1 MPILIAVVGII
12 ATAYIWAN
20 RARNAGHIA
29 SDLADMAG
37 DVKAAARR
45 FGFSRRMNMHPV
57 ESIEDPNIAAA
68 AIADAFVSLDD
79 MPTREQRAALDQ
91 SLRDVLQVNA
101 ATAQEL
107 LVLGHWMVNEC
118 GGAQPAI
125 SRICKK
131 LYRLEGSP
139 ALAPMMQ
146 ILDQVS
152 AEGSG
157 INVHQEEALHEIR
170 TALRVR

>member
-1 MPILIAVVGII
+1 M
-12 ATAYIWAN
+12 WAG

-45 FGFSRRMNMHPV
+45 FGFARKMNIHPV

-68 AIADAFVSLDD
+68 AIADAYLALDD
-79 MPTREQRAALDQ
+79 MPTREQREALQQ
-91 SLRDVLQVNA
+91 SMRDVLQVNA
-101 ATAQEL
+101 ATAEEL

-125 SRICKK
+125 SRLSKK
-131 LYRLEGSP
+131 LYRLEGPS
-139 ALAPMMQ
+139 ALEPILQ
-146 ILDQVS
+146 IIDQIA

-157 INVHQEEALHEIR
+157 VSIQQQEALHEIK
-170 TALRVR
+170 TTLRVR